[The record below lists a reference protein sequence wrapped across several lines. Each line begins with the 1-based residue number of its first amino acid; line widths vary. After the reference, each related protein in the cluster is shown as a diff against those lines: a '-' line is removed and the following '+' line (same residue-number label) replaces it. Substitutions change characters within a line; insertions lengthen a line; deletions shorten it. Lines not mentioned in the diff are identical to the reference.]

1 MRWTSTWVPSPT
13 VSQQTTSWEQ
23 EDEDWSEFRHRS
35 CPNLSFV
42 ISLCAAVLIGPCCWR
57 SLIHIWFCFALR
69 CVMVGI
75 IPACRLY
82 MRSWIFSHV
91 QVFRRTKRGGVLMKS
106 STDDSIKELAKK
118 QITEASEEKSG
129 KQLIPSITDKSP
141 ATGCLSGIKQLI
153 LMQSRLCRVPFW
165 SGAAAG

>member
-1 MRWTSTWVPSPT
+1 MGTITHSVPADYFMGT
-13 VSQQTTSWEQ
+13 RGWRLVWIQASQLPKSLFCHLFVC
-23 EDEDWSEFRHRS
+23 SGAHRS
-35 CPNLSFV
+35 
-42 ISLCAAVLIGPCCWR
+42 APCCWR
-57 SLIHIWFCFALR
+57 SLIHVWFCFALR